1 MAQNF
6 AARVLDFNS
15 RLEITETLP
24 AGVSVINPFSH
35 EETLRVSSAFYEKY
49 YSDEAERVAIFGINP
64 GRFGA
69 GVTGVPFTDP
79 AKLEIDCGITNSFD
93 KKAEASSNFVY
104 EVVNAWGGPEAFYQH
119 YFIGGVCPLGFLKDG
134 KNYNFYD
141 SPALRDA
148 VLPFIVRK
156 VWEQIELG
164 LGREVCYI
172 LGKGQNF
179 AFFEKLNKQHQ
190 FFERLVA
197 LPHPRWVM
205 QYRFKRRHE
214 FADEFV
220 QILTP
225 ASK

>member
-1 MAQNF
+1 MDQTF
-6 AARVLDFNS
+6 ADRVLAFNNQ
-15 RLEITETLP
+15 LEIKATLP
-24 AGVSVINPFSH
+24 EGVSVINPFSD
-35 EETLRVSSAFYEKY
+35 EETLRVSTAFYEKFY
-49 YSDEAERVAIFGINP
+49 ADHAKRVAIFGINP

-79 AKLEIDCGITNSFD
+79 AKMAEDCGIENCFD

-104 EVVNAWGGPEAFYQH
+104 EVVNAWGGPQAFYER
-119 YFIGGVCPLGFLKDG
+119 YFIGGVCPLGFLKEG

-148 VLPFIVRK
+148 VLPFIVDK
-156 VWEQIELG
+156 VWEQIGLG
-164 LGREVCYI
+164 LEQEVCYI

-179 AFFEKLNKQHQ
+179 AFFDKLNKAHQ

-220 QILTP
+220 R
-225 ASK
+225 

>member
-1 MAQNF
+1 M
-6 AARVLDFNS
+6 AARVLAFNNE
-15 RLEITETLP
+15 LAIKEQLP
-24 AGVSVINPFSH
+24 EGVSVINPFSNP
-35 EETLRVSSAFYEKY
+35 ETLRVSGAFYKKF
-49 YSDEAERVAIFGINP
+49 YSDNTHRVAIFGINP

-79 AKLEIDCGITNSFD
+79 SKLEQDCGIVNSFD

-104 EVVNAWGGPEAFYQH
+104 EVVHAWGGPTAFYQH
-119 YFIGGVCPLGFLKDG
+119 FFIGGVCPLGFIKEG

-148 VLPFIVRK
+148 VLPFIIEK
-156 VWEQIELG
+156 VWEQIGLG
-164 LGREVCYI
+164 LDREVCYI

-179 AFFEKLNKQHQ
+179 AFFEKLNNTHG
-190 FFERLVA
+190 FFDRLVA

-205 QYRFKRRHE
+205 QYRFKQRHA

-220 QILTP
+220 QVLTP
-225 ASK
+225 K